1 MILEKI
7 KKHGVLQSL
16 KIVRQ
21 KLNYKIN
28 NMIYY
33 LCWLFPVN
41 KKLIVFESEGD
52 LSDNAYA
59 LFAYMDEAILL
70 KKYKVVWLVDN
81 LSKAK
86 KHEFTNTVYEKKVP
100 ETVKIKR
107 SYYLATCGWY
117 IYDHCNLLASVK
129 KRDNCL
135 IINLW
140 HGCGFKK
147 DKGRNILDKS
157 VPDYMIATGKLF
169 VDVQSQ
175 IFKYPKD
182 RVIDL
187 GYPRNDYMYK
197 KISRTQLEFR
207 SKWGMND
214 KKKIFLWM
222 PTFRKSKNAELDENY
237 FESSTGLPLIDT
249 LDKLKEFNEYLKMQ
263 NCMCIF
269 KLHHLQAELD
279 TFKESYS
286 NIKILRDEDIEEAEI
301 QLYEVL
307 PLTDCLI
314 SDYSSV
320 TTDYLLLNK
329 PIIYTIDDYEDYENS
344 RGFAVENPLQYFAG
358 HCVKNQNQF
367 IDALEDI
374 IKGNDKFREKRNAM
388 IPQMHT
394 YADGNASK
402 RILDYFEI
410 NNGRR

>member
-1 MILEKI
+1 M
-7 KKHGVLQSL
+7 
-16 KIVRQ
+16 
-21 KLNYKIN
+21 
-28 NMIYY
+28 
-33 LCWLFPVN
+33 
-41 KKLIVFESEGD
+41 
-52 LSDNAYA
+52 
-59 LFAYMDEAILL
+59 
-70 KKYKVVWLVDN
+70 
-81 LSKAK
+81 
-86 KHEFTNTVYEKKVP
+86 
-100 ETVKIKR
+100 
-107 SYYLATCGWY
+107 
-117 IYDHCNLLASVK
+117 ASVK

-157 VPDYMIATGKLF
+157 VPDYMITTGKLF

>member
-7 KKHGVLQSL
+7 KQHGILESI
-16 KIVRQ
+16 KIMIG
-21 KLNYKIN
+21 KIN
-28 NMIYY
+28 CKINILLYY
-33 LCWLFPVN
+33 LFCLFPIN
-41 KKLIVFESEGD
+41 KKLIIFESEGD
-52 LSDNAYA
+52 LSDNSYA
-59 LFAYMDEAILL
+59 LFEYMNEIDLL

-81 LSKAK
+81 PLKAK
-86 KHEFTNTVYEKKVP
+86 KHKFTNTVYEKKTP
-100 ETVKIKR
+100 ITVKLKR

-117 IYDHCNLLASVK
+117 IYDHCNLLAPLK

-135 IINLW
+135 VINLW

-157 VPDYMIATGKLF
+157 SPDYMVTTGKLF
-169 VDVQSQ
+169 IDVQSQ

-187 GYPRNDYMYK
+187 GYPRNDYIYK
-197 KISRTQLEFR
+197 KISQTQLEFR
-207 SKWGMND
+207 SKWEMND

-249 LDKLKEFNEYLKMQ
+249 LDKLKEFNKYLKMQ